1 MLPQKKLLTLA
12 VLAFAF
18 MFASQI
24 MAQTTKTPDGVKP
37 LPQGN
42 WSIVYHP
49 YLGVDYLDAPVIVQS
64 VSSSKWLAAEKFEI
78 RNISNKA
85 VKAVK
90 VRWLVSD
97 ESDPMKIL
105 RKGETKLLRFRNE
118 LSSGKWGFIRHKVVS
133 FSDFTDSLLV
143 KGKLDRSLD
152 INLLVSEVTFA
163 DGAVWKWED
172 GRSLDINDELS
183 IVAELGDCPK
193 QTCVARPSTTV
204 NGAVVYSCG
213 PSTNNERC
221 VNSGEYSCLNQSC
234 NRPGGGPGGDDGPEI
249 ILD

>member
-1 MLPQKKLLTLA
+1 MLPHKKFLTLT
-12 VLAFAF
+12 VLAFVF
-18 MFASQI
+18 MFTVQI
-24 MAQTTKTPDGVKP
+24 TAQTKAPRAPDGVTP

-49 YLGVDYLDAPVIVQS
+49 YLGADYLDAPVIVQS
-64 VSSSKWLAAEKFEI
+64 VTSSKWLAAEEFEI
-78 RNISNKA
+78 WNISNKA

-97 ESDPMKIL
+97 ESDPQKIL
-105 RKGETKLLRFRNE
+105 RRGETKLLRFRDE
-118 LSSGKWGFIRHKVVS
+118 LSSKKWGFIRHKVVS

-163 DGAVWKWED
+163 DGSVWKWED
-172 GRSLDINDELS
+172 GRSLDINDKLYIALVTDDRES
-183 IVAELGDCPK
+183 LG
-193 QTCVARPSTTV
+193 
-204 NGAVVYSCG
+204 
-213 PSTNNERC
+213 
-221 VNSGEYSCLNQSC
+221 SGDS
-234 NRPGGGPGGDDGPEI
+234 PEI